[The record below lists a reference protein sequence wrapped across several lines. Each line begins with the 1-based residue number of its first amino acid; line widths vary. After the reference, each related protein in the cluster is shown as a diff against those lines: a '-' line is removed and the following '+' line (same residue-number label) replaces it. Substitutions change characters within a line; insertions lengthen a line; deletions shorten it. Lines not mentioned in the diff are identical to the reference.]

1 MNGLFFGVCIS
12 WYNVPLL
19 LSGLLVFIAL
29 QMIAFLHLVV
39 VCSYLALLYDVWE
52 LTMQL

>member
-29 QMIAFLHLVV
+29 QMITFLHLVV
-39 VCSYLALLYDVWE
+39 AMFLLSTN
-52 LTMQL
+52 L